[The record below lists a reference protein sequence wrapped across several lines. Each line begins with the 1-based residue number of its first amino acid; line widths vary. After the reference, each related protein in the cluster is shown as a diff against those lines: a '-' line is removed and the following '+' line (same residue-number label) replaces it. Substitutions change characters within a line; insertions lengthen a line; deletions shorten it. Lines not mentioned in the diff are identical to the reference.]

1 MTRALL
7 FSRAFTLA
15 ELQAI
20 QKQCTD
26 RILSGSGQSA
36 FVASTSAGGRSASM
50 LMNYSSEDLLEIV
63 LEAQDILNGKLL
75 GMPVTYISFG
85 GTY

>member
-15 ELQAI
+15 QLQTI
-20 QKQCTD
+20 QSDCAT
-26 RILSGSGQSA
+26 RIISGQGQSA
-36 FVASTSAGGRSASM
+36 FVSSSSAGGRTAS
-50 LMNYSSEDLLEIV
+50 LLQNYSSEDLLEIV
-63 LEAQDILNGKLL
+63 LEAQDILNGKAL
-75 GMPVTYISFG
+75 GVPVTYISFG